1 VDKSNRCSVHARESC
16 ILIIP
21 SHLFFQVQ
29 RSHTSIIQRR
39 LLEEMARELNH
50 SFLDDL
56 NELNDDEDDV
66 DTTNNL
72 NNDQD
77 VVKHSYDELLND
89 FDSDEE
95 DEENED
101 GDHEDVDEESHH
113 RDNSHNL
120 DEILRKMSK
129 SRNFNGTS
137 ALRISDNFQNL
148 LNQITSLLNN
158 YDNED
163 NHDDDHGHDP
173 NDPSGG
179 VIEDDPE
186 YHLIVS
192 CNKTI
197 LDIDEEILLLHR
209 YVSDIYNKKFPELE
223 SLIPNR
229 IDYVK
234 TILRIGNE
242 MDMTLI
248 ELNDLLPA
256 ASVMV
261 VSVTGSTTS
270 GQPLS
275 EQDLQDCFKGC
286 HEILQ
291 LDQDKSLILQ
301 YVQSRMN
308 RIAPNTCLLLGS
320 RVTAQLIGLAG
331 GVPSL
336 SRIPACNIQVIGQ
349 EKRLMAGF
357 SNISSIPHQGI
368 IQYCDLVQSAPPFLR
383 KKVLKLVASKVA
395 ISSRVDSYKHHPD
408 GAEGRKLRNEIE
420 EKIEKFQELPKAK
433 TKKALPKPEEKKKS
447 HRGGKRVRK
456 WKERFAIT
464 EMRALQNRIGMSVTD
479 GEYGDSAMGVDL
491 GMLSSKGKQMGK
503 LRAPQRKE
511 IKINK
516 KQKNAAAGLS
526 SGQTNGLSSSLV
538 FTPVQGLELV
548 NPNAAAEKVKEANKK
563 WFNSN
568 SGFMSAV
575 PKQK

>member
-1 VDKSNRCSVHARESC
+1 
-16 ILIIP
+16 
-21 SHLFFQVQ
+21 
-29 RSHTSIIQRR
+29 
-39 LLEEMARELNH
+39 MAKELNR

-56 NELNDDEDDV
+56 NDLNDDEDDGEE
-66 DTTNNL
+66 TTSNL
-72 NNDQD
+72 NRDPHD
-77 VVKHSYDELLND
+77 LVKNSYDELLND
-89 FDSDEE
+89 FDSDEDE
-95 DEENED
+95 DNED
-101 GDHEDVDEESHH
+101 NDNEDNDNDDEDNENNENGHEGSHH
-113 RDNSHNL
+113 RDNNSQNL
-120 DEILRKMSK
+120 DEILRKITKSK
-129 SRNFNGTS
+129 NFTGTS
-137 ALRISDNFQNL
+137 SLRISERYQNL
-148 LNQITSLLNN
+148 LHEITTLLNN
-158 YDNED
+158 YYADNTEESNGD
-163 NHDDDHGHDP
+163 TSNM
-173 NDPSGG
+173 
-179 VIEDDPE
+179 IEDDPE
-186 YHLIVS
+186 YHLIVT
-192 CNKTI
+192 CNKII
-197 LDIDEEILLLHR
+197 LEIDEEILLLHR
-209 YVSDIYNKKFPELE
+209 YVSDIYNQKFPELE

-234 TILRIGNE
+234 TVLRIGNE
-242 MDMTLI
+242 MDMTLLD
-248 ELNDLLPA
+248 LNDLLPA

-275 EQDLQDCFKGC
+275 EQDLEDCFKGC
-286 HEILQ
+286 NEILQ

-331 GVPSL
+331 GVPAL

-383 KKVLKLVASKVA
+383 KKILKLVASKVA

-456 WKERFAIT
+456 WKERFALT

-516 KQKNAAAGLS
+516 KQKNAGAGLS

>member
-1 VDKSNRCSVHARESC
+1 MPKD
-16 ILIIP
+16 
-21 SHLFFQVQ
+21 
-29 RSHTSIIQRR
+29 
-39 LLEEMARELNH
+39 LNE
-50 SFLDDL
+50 SFLNDL
-56 NELNDDEDDV
+56 NELDDDDDDRGRGGGGGEGEDEDEIK
-66 DTTNNL
+66 N
-72 NNDQD
+72 
-77 VVKHSYDELLND
+77 SYDELMND
-89 FDSDEE
+89 FDSDEDDDDLNHDLDHDKNDDNTSDE
-95 DEENED
+95 DNENEKKKSINQK
-101 GDHEDVDEESHH
+101 DE
-113 RDNSHNL
+113 L
-120 DEILRKMSK
+120 DEILKKIMKSK
-129 SRNFNGTS
+129 YT
-137 ALRISDNFQNL
+137 ISGKSELKKTASYNEHMQ
-148 LNQITSLLNN
+148 QIQLKLSLYKQKN
-158 YDNED
+158 DEE
-163 NHDDDHGHDP
+163 DDDM
-173 NDPSGG
+173 NGG
-179 VIEDDPE
+179 DDEQQQVFDGNIEDDPE
-186 YHLIVS
+186 YNLIVK
-192 CNKTI
+192 CNKI
-197 LDIDEEILLLHR
+197 IIEIDEEIIGIHR
-209 YVSDIYNKKFPELE
+209 YITDIYNKKFPELE

-242 MDMTLI
+242 MDMTLV

-256 ASVMV
+256 ATVMV

-275 EQDLQDCFKGC
+275 EKDLNDCFDSC
-286 HEILQ
+286 HELLQ

-308 RIAPNTCLLLGS
+308 RIAPNTCVLLGS
-320 RVTAQLIGLAG
+320 RLAAQLIGLAG
-331 GVPSL
+331 GVPAL

-349 EKRLMAGF
+349 EKRFMAGF

-447 HRGGKRVRK
+447 HRGGKRVKR
-456 WKERFAIT
+456 WKERFALT

-516 KQKNAAAGLS
+516 KQKKGTTMS

-548 NPNAAAEKVKEANKK
+548 NPNAAAEKVKEANRK
-563 WFNSN
+563 WFNAN
-568 SGFMSAV
+568 SGFLSAV
-575 PKQK
+575 PKSK

>member
-1 VDKSNRCSVHARESC
+1 
-16 ILIIP
+16 
-21 SHLFFQVQ
+21 
-29 RSHTSIIQRR
+29 
-39 LLEEMARELNH
+39 M
-50 SFLDDL
+50 DDL
-56 NELNDDEDDV
+56 NDLNDDEDDGEEL
-66 DTTNNL
+66 TNL
-72 NNDQD
+72 NRDTHD
-77 VVKHSYDELLND
+77 LVKNSYDELLND
-89 FDSDEE
+89 FDSDE
-95 DEENED
+95 DDENED
-101 GDHEDVDEESHH
+101 NDNEEDNDDEDNENNENGHEGSHH
-113 RDNSHNL
+113 RENNSQNL
-120 DEILRKMSK
+120 DEILRKITKSK
-129 SRNFNGTS
+129 NFTGTS
-137 ALRISDNFQNL
+137 SLRISERYQNL
-148 LNQITSLLNN
+148 LHEITTLLNN
-158 YDNED
+158 YYVDHPEESK
-163 NHDDDHGHDP
+163 DDTM
-173 NDPSGG
+173 SSTI
-179 VIEDDPE
+179 IEDDPE
-186 YHLIVS
+186 YHLIVT
-192 CNKTI
+192 CNKII
-197 LDIDEEILLLHR
+197 LEIDEEILLLHR
-209 YVSDIYNKKFPELE
+209 YVTDIYNQKFPELE

-229 IDYVK
+229 IEYVK
-234 TILRIGNE
+234 TVLRIGNE
-242 MDMTLI
+242 MDMTLLD
-248 ELNDLLPA
+248 LNDLLPA

-286 HEILQ
+286 QEILQ

-456 WKERFAIT
+456 WKERFALT

-516 KQKNAAAGLS
+516 KQKNAGAGLS

>member
-1 VDKSNRCSVHARESC
+1 VD
-16 ILIIP
+16 L
-21 SHLFFQVQ
+21 
-29 RSHTSIIQRR
+29 HTAVDVYQ
-39 LLEEMARELNH
+39 LLGAMARELNH

-56 NELNDDEDDV
+56 DDLNDDEDDV
-66 DTTNNL
+66 NVTGNL

-77 VVKHSYDELLND
+77 VVKRSHDELMND

-95 DEENED
+95 NEDEDDDED
-101 GDHEDVDEESHH
+101 GDDAEHH
-113 RDNSHNL
+113 DSNSNNL
-120 DEILRKMSK
+120 DEILRKITKSK
-129 SRNFNGTS
+129 NFNGTS
-137 ALRISDNFQNL
+137 ALRISENYQNL
-148 LNQITSLLNN
+148 LTQITSLLNN
-158 YDNED
+158 YDHENDQNQDE
-163 NHDDDHGHDP
+163 NHGNGTDDDAA
-173 NDPSGG
+173 GG
-179 VIEDDPE
+179 IIEDDPE

-192 CNKTI
+192 CNKII
-197 LDIDEEILLLHR
+197 LDVDEEILLLHR

-234 TILRIGNE
+234 TVLRIGNE

-275 EQDLQDCFKGC
+275 EQDLQDCFHGC

-308 RIAPNTCLLLGS
+308 RIAPNTCYLLGS

-331 GVPSL
+331 GIPAL

-408 GAEGRKLRNEIE
+408 GAEGKKLRADIE

-433 TKKALPKPEEKKKS
+433 TKKALPKPEDKKKS

-456 WKERFAIT
+456 WKERFAVT

-516 KQKNAAAGLS
+516 KQKNATAGLS

-538 FTPVQGLELV
+538 FTPVQGLELI